1 MTEKIKNYLGWVL
14 IIGILLV
21 ALSAW
26 RYSGAYSRSVR
37 PDSFRSFA
45 VSGEGRAVVV
55 PDIATFTF
63 GVITEGGTDVGQ
75 LQIENTNKVNQAIT
89 FLKQSGIA
97 EQDIQTSGYNLTPR
111 YQNVFCNPQPGQTRI
126 CPPASIVGYT
136 VNQSVMVKIRQD
148 NFSQI
153 GTVMSG
159 VVGEGANTVSQL
171 NFTLDDPAMAEN
183 EAREQAIKQA
193 QEKAK
198 SVARAA
204 RFSLGDLLAIEE
216 GGYQPFY
223 GLESAKYDRAV
234 GMGGDMV
241 SPAPAPVI
249 EPGSQEIMINVTLRY
264 AID

>member
-1 MTEKIKNYLGWVL
+1 MTEKTKNYLGWVL

-26 RYSGAYSRSVR
+26 RYSGAYSRSMQ
-37 PDSFRSFA
+37 PDSYRSFA

-63 GVITEGGTDVGQ
+63 GVITEGGNDVGQ
-75 LQIENTNKVNQAIT
+75 LQIQNTEKVNQAIT
-89 FLKQSGIA
+89 FLKQNGIA

-111 YQNVFCNPQPGQTRI
+111 YQSVYCNPQPGQTRV

-136 VNQSVMVKIRQD
+136 VEQTVRVKIRQD
-148 NFSQI
+148 HFSQI

-159 VVGEGANTVSQL
+159 VVSAGANTVSQL

-193 QEKAK
+193 QEKAR
-198 SVARAA
+198 SVAKAA
-204 RFSLGDLLAIEE
+204 RFRLGDLLSIDE

-223 GLESAKYDRAV
+223 GLESAKYGSAM
-234 GMGGDMV
+234 GMGGDGFV
-241 SPAPAPVI
+241 PAPAPAI
-249 EPGSQEIMINVTLRY
+249 EPGSQEVLVNVTLRY